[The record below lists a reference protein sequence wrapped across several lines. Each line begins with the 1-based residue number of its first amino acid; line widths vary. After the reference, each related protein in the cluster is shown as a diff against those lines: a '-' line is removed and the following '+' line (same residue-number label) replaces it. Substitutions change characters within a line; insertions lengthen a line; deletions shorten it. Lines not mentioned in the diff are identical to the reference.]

1 MNNNLENTMKL
12 IERDSQICPR
22 FARIPYYPLA
32 VKKGEGA
39 IIEDLDGNRFIDL
52 LSSASAL
59 NTGHAHPRIVNAIT
73 DQAKKYITYTAAY
86 MYSEPLVN
94 LAEVLS
100 EITPGDYEKK
110 IAYGLSGSDANDG
123 VIKLARAY
131 TGRKK
136 IISFIGAY
144 HGSTYGALSLS
155 AISLN
160 MRRKIGPFLNDIDH
174 IEYPDCYRCRYN
186 KDVMTCSL
194 ECMSAFKK
202 ALATYWPP
210 EEVAAV
216 IIEPI
221 QGDAGL
227 IVPPKKYM
235 QALYDICKNH
245 GILFVSDE
253 VQQGFGRTGKW
264 FGIEHFDIVPDV
276 IVLGKSIASGM
287 PLSAIVAKREIMD
300 ALEAPA
306 HLFTM
311 GGNALSCVAAYE
323 TIRVIQEEKLVERS
337 QELGEMAMERFQDMM
352 KRYEIIGDVRGRGL
366 SIGIDLVQDRHTKI
380 GDREAAAKICY
391 RCWEKGVIL
400 IFLADGVLRFQ
411 PPLVIKK
418 EEMNHAIDILEEA
431 IQDYLKGLI
440 PDEVLKVSK
449 GW

>member
-1 MNNNLENTMKL
+1 MNNNLENTNSL
-12 IERDSQICPR
+12 IERDAQVYPE

-32 VKKGEGA
+32 VKRGEGA

-73 DQAKKYITYTAAY
+73 DQAKKYITYTATY
-86 MYSEPLVN
+86 MYSEPLVK
-94 LAEVLS
+94 LAEALA

-144 HGSTYGALSLS
+144 HGSTYGALSIS

-160 MRRKIGPFLNDIDH
+160 MRRKVGPLLNDIEH
-174 IEYPDCYRCRYN
+174 IEYPDCYRCRYD
-186 KDVMTCSL
+186 KDAMTCSL
-194 ECMSAFKK
+194 QCMSAFKK
-202 ALATYWPP
+202 ALATYCPP
-210 EEVAAV
+210 EEIAAV

-227 IVPPKKYM
+227 IVPPKKYL
-235 QALYDICKNH
+235 QALYNICQKH
-245 GILFVSDE
+245 GIFFVSEE

-264 FGIEHFDIVPDV
+264 FGIEHFDIVPDIV
-276 IVLGKSIASGM
+276 VLGKSIASGM
-287 PLSAIVAKREIMD
+287 PLSAIVARREFMD

-311 GGNALSCVAAYE
+311 SGNALSCVAAYE
-323 TIRVIQEEKLVERS
+323 TIRIIQEEKLVEKS
-337 QELGEMAMERFQDMM
+337 QELGELAMERFRDMM
-352 KRYEIIGDVRGRGL
+352 ERYELIGDVRGRGL
-366 SIGIDLVQDRHTKI
+366 SIGIDLVQDRNTKI
-380 GDREAAAKICY
+380 GAREAATKICY

-400 IFLADGVLRFQ
+400 IFLGDGVLRFQ
-411 PPLVIKK
+411 PPLVITK
-418 EEMNHAIDILEEA
+418 EEMNQAIDILEEA
-431 IQDYLKGLI
+431 IQDYQNGLI
-440 PDEVLKVSK
+440 PDQVLKISK